1 MSGERLI
8 GNEFGLDDLAEDS
21 EEEINRKK
29 PDDEESLIAD
39 VGRMNGQARLSGS
52 GRVRSGVEREV
63 MKPSKGAGRG
73 S

>member
-21 EEEINRKK
+21 EEEIGRKK

-39 VGRMNGQARLSGS
+39 AGRMNGQARLSGS
-52 GRVRSGVEREV
+52 GRARSGVEREV
-63 MKPSKGAGRG
+63 VKPSKGAGRG